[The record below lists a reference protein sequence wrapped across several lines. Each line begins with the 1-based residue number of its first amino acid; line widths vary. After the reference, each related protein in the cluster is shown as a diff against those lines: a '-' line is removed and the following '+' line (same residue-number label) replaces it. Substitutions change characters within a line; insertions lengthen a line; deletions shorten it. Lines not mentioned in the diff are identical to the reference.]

1 MRSIRFPLVAALIL
15 SASSSL
21 GQNAPPAVA
30 RATIESVSADRS
42 TLAVRTRQGAEQA
55 IRLGAKTR
63 YVLVAP
69 AALADVKPGAFIGVA
84 AMPGEN
90 GELKAMD
97 VHIFPEAMRGTGEGF
112 RPYDL
117 APGSTMTNG
126 NIDARVDS
134 VSGPKLTVSYK
145 GGEKTIVVD
154 PKTPIVVFEPGGESD
169 LKPGAAILARGPKAD
184 DGTIDAA
191 FVLIDKD
198 GLVPPM

>member
-1 MRSIRFPLVAALIL
+1 MRSIGFLVAALML
-15 SASSSL
+15 FAASAL
-21 GQNAPPAVA
+21 AQNAPPAVA
-30 RATIESVSADRS
+30 RATIESVSPDQS
-42 TLAVRTRQGAEQA
+42 TLAVRTRQGGEQA
-55 IRLGAKTR
+55 IRLGPKTR

-97 VHIFPEAMRGTGEGF
+97 VHIFPEAMRGAGEGF

-126 NIDARVDS
+126 NIDARVEG

-145 GGEKTIVVD
+145 GGQQTIVVD
-154 PKTPIVVFEPGGESD
+154 PKTPIVAFEPGAESD
-169 LKPGAAILARGPKAD
+169 LKPGAAIIARGPKQE
-184 DGTIDAA
+184 DGAIDAA
-191 FVLIDKD
+191 FILIGKD